1 MATKRF
7 ILSLLVMFL
16 VGTTLVSAQKTRVTG
31 EVTEA
36 GMGPIAGV
44 TVILQGS
51 STGTVTGFDGKYS
64 LDVTKEGVL
73 EFRFLGMETLIE
85 PVKGRAVINVE
96 MKNDAIT
103 MDEVVVVGYG
113 TQTKRTVTASVASV
127 KGDSF

>member
-51 STGTVTGFDGKYS
+51 STGTVTGFDG
-64 LDVTKEGVL
+64 
-73 EFRFLGMETLIE
+73 
-85 PVKGRAVINVE
+85 
-96 MKNDAIT
+96 
-103 MDEVVVVGYG
+103 
-113 TQTKRTVTASVASV
+113 SVAIDPAGYTADIFGPGYLIGST
-127 KGDSF
+127 GTILYPA

>member
-44 TVILQGS
+44 TVILQG
-51 STGTVTGFDGKYS
+51 
-64 LDVTKEGVL
+64 
-73 EFRFLGMETLIE
+73 
-85 PVKGRAVINVE
+85 
-96 MKNDAIT
+96 
-103 MDEVVVVGYG
+103 
-113 TQTKRTVTASVASV
+113 
-127 KGDSF
+127 

>member
-64 LDVTKEGVL
+64 LDVTKEGVGIQVL
-73 EFRFLGMETLIE
+73 
-85 PVKGRAVINVE
+85 
-96 MKNDAIT
+96 
-103 MDEVVVVGYG
+103 GYG
-113 TQTKRTVTASVASV
+113 NIDRTS
-127 KGDSF
+127 